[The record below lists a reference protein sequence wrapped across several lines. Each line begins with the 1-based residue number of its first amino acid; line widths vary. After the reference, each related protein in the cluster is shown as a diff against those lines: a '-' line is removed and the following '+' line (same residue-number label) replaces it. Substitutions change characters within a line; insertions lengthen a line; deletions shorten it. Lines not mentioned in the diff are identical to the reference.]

1 MKIKKVEI
9 KAFRLF
15 DDVSVDLT
23 AKKDSNKA
31 ANFVAIYAPNG
42 FGKTSFFDAME
53 FCMTKSIHRVNSN
66 FKENFQLDQ
75 KHGESTFIHNKDFPN
90 DPIDITMYFE
100 DTGEVS
106 TSCNPAEEMAMLK
119 SGHIENAFLE
129 MLFFRRIGCR
139 NFFHLKVL

>member
-1 MKIKKVEI
+1 MKIKRVDI

-53 FCMTKSIHRVNSN
+53 FCMTKSIHRVKSN
-66 FKENFQLDQ
+66 FKENFSTDQ
-75 KHGESTFIHNKDFPN
+75 KHGASTF
-90 DPIDITMYFE
+90 
-100 DTGEVS
+100 
-106 TSCNPAEEMAMLK
+106 TSNPQLSPSMSFLRVHVL
-119 SGHIENAFLE
+119 SLLNYHIN
-129 MLFFRRIGCR
+129 
-139 NFFHLKVL
+139 